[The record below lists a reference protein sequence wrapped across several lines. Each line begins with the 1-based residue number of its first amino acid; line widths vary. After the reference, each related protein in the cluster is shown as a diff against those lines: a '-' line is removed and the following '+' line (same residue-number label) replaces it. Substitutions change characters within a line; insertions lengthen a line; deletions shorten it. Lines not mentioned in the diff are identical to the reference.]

1 MDFEVLKE
9 VVFKNLCNSAVAIM
23 NIHTA
28 LVSVPYLANRLQVSK
43 YMVRK
48 AMDELRKE
56 GLVESGIDSWY
67 DSWCEEQILARG
79 FRITQK
85 AKETEI
91 YKAALTREEELI
103 SECFK

>member
-9 VVFKNLCNSAVAIM
+9 TIFKNLCNSAVAIM
-23 NIHTA
+23 THTA

-91 YKAALTREEELI
+91 YKAALAHENELI
-103 SECFK
+103 SSILR